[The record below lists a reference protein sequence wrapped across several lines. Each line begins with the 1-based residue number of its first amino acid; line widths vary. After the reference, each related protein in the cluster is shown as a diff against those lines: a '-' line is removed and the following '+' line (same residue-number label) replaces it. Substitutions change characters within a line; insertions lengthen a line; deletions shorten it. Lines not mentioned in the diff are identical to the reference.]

1 MDRVQ
6 SRIQDMSTGGSHDK
20 VHTNQTDNY
29 VLSLELFTL

>member
-6 SRIQDMSTGGSHDK
+6 SHIQYTSTRGTYGK

-29 VLSLELFTL
+29 VLSLELSTL